1 MCRASSDDDD
11 DDDDDVDD
19 EFNFDNLF
27 VSHLDDILGY
37 TVRRTKGS
45 VTVTLTDRKRANR
58 TRGHAAP
65 RYGRNERNLIVLSSQ
80 TFLQS
85 DLRDNEEI
93 YIYICAIDMVKTKKK
108 NCSQVD
114 FFSFNY
120 INPNS
125 F

>member
-1 MCRASSDDDD
+1 MYRASSDDD
-11 DDDDDVDD
+11 DD

-80 TFLQS
+80 TSFLQS
-85 DLRDNEEI
+85 DLRDNEERERE
-93 YIYICAIDMVKTKKK
+93 ICAIDMVKTKKK

>member
-1 MCRASSDDDD
+1 MYRASSDDDD
-11 DDDDDVDD
+11 DDDD

-85 DLRDNEEI
+85 DLRDNEERE
-93 YIYICAIDMVKTKKK
+93 IYICAIDMVKTKKK
-108 NCSQVD
+108 KNCSQVD
-114 FFSFNY
+114 FLSFNY